1 MPIALFLAALAL
13 QNAPALPTPP
23 PEKVA
28 DAYTQFLLA
37 HHLDEND
44 DTAGAIAAYKR
55 AMALDPTGAD
65 IAAELAGVY
74 LRQNQF
80 EEARAT
86 AEQALKIAPANRE
99 ANRVLGIV
107 YASRVDERG
116 GDRQAQP
123 DEKAA
128 AANVQ
133 QAIRHLELAID
144 GARNESDPNVR
155 ATLARL
161 YLRSDQYD
169 KAIPLLSDLVRQEPG
184 WTDGPLLLVEA
195 YASAGRN
202 DDAIAWLENQTE
214 DDVRLLPALADFYER
229 EQRYGD
235 AAKTYE
241 KAVQQAPRSVELRT
255 RYASALLSA
264 GGRENAAKARDVL
277 AQLTSGR
284 ADARTLYLL
293 SQAQRRAGDVA
304 AAEETARKVIA
315 QNSNSPWGYY
325 ALAEALEER
334 HRFQAVVDELAP
346 VVGTAPDAKG
356 KPSADQAF
364 DTSILLPHLA
374 FAYQETGNHDKAIA
388 TFEEARR
395 RSPKDANIVGYLAE
409 AQIAAKKYA
418 AALDVTKAGLVDHP
432 DDLRLLRLQA
442 QALQHT
448 GKGSQGVALLE
459 RAVKTHADDPTAYI
473 SLAQMYADT
482 DHHADAI
489 KVLQEAQQKFPSDTS
504 VVFELGSQYDRAK
517 RFPEAEAT
525 FQQIIQHDPDNAAAL
540 NYLGY
545 MLAERGERLDESVNL
560 LKKALQIEPEN
571 GSYLDSLGWAYYKA
585 DKLDL
590 AEDNLKRAADQLRTN
605 SVIQDH
611 YGEVLLKLGRYGDA
625 IAAFNR
631 ALEGDGSEVDRGEID
646 KKIKEA
652 KQHLKK

>member
-13 QNAPALPTPP
+13 QNAPARTTAP

-44 DTAGAIAAYKR
+44 DTAGAIAAFKR
-55 AMALDPTGAD
+55 AVELDPNAAD

-74 LRQNQF
+74 LRLNRLDD
-80 EEARAT
+80 ARAT

-107 YASRVDERG
+107 YASRLD
-116 GDRQAQP
+116 DRENQKAP
-123 DEKAA
+123 ADDKAA
-128 AANVQ
+128 AANLQ
-133 QAIRHLELAID
+133 QAIGHLELAID

-161 YLRSDQYD
+161 YIRAEQYD

-184 WTDGPLLLVEA
+184 WSDGPLLLAEA
-195 YASAGRN
+195 YASADRN
-202 DDAIAWLENQTE
+202 DDAIAWLETE
-214 DDVRLLPALADFYER
+214 TEEDARLLPALADFYER

-241 KAVQQAPRSVELRT
+241 KALAQAPRSVELRT
-255 RYASALLSA
+255 RYASALLNA
-264 GGRENAAKARDVL
+264 GGRENATKARDVL

-293 SQAQRRAGDVA
+293 SQAQRRAGDVD
-304 AAEETARKVIA
+304 AAEATARKVIA
-315 QNSNSPWGYY
+315 QNGKSPWGYY

-334 HRFQAVVDELAP
+334 HRFQSVVDELAP
-346 VVGTAPDAKG
+346 IVGVPSDAKG
-356 KPSADQAF
+356 KTPADQAF

-374 FAYQETGNHDKAIA
+374 FAYQELGNHDKAIA

-395 RSPKDANIVGYLAE
+395 RSPKDSTLVAYLAE
-409 AQIAAKKYA
+409 AQIAGKKYA
-418 AALDVTKAGLVDHP
+418 AALDATKAGLTDHP

-442 QALQHT
+442 QALRYT
-448 GKGSQGVALLE
+448 GKASQGIALLE

-473 SLAQMYADT
+473 SLAQLYADT
-482 DHHADAI
+482 DRHADAI
-489 KVLQEAQQKFPSDTS
+489 KTLQEAQQKFPSDAS
-504 VVFELGSQYDRAK
+504 IVFELGSQYDRAK
-517 RFPEAEAT
+517 RFAEAEAT
-525 FQQIIQHDPDNAAAL
+525 FQQIIETDPDNAAAL

-545 MLAERGERLDESVNL
+545 MLAERGERLDESVTYV
-560 LKKALQIEPEN
+560 KKALAIEPDN

-585 DKLDL
+585 DKLEL
-590 AEDNLKRAADQLRTN
+590 AEDSLKRAADQLRTN

-611 YGEVLLKLGRYGDA
+611 YGDVLLKLGRYGDA
-625 IAAFNR
+625 IAAYTR
-631 ALEGDGSEVDRGEID
+631 ALDGDGSEIDRGEID
-646 KKIKEA
+646 KKIKTA